1 MREELLARRADD
13 IRGMFA
19 RIAHRYDLLNRLLSL
34 GSDVRWRRL
43 LARRVAAS
51 RPARLLDVCTGTAD
65 VALACAGRHG
75 AVGCDFCLPMLA
87 RARPKVARSGSD
99 IALAAADALALP
111 FADGTFDAVTVA
123 FGVRN
128 FEDLDH
134 GLAELVRVTAAG
146 GVVLVLELSRPGGP
160 LGPALRA
167 WARFVPPLVGRLVS
181 GDPAAYAYLPASVE
195 RFPSGRAMCERLQAA
210 GLGRVR
216 ATPLTGGVATLYE
229 GVRGSRRDRDRDR
242 DRRRRRR

>member
-19 RIAHRYDLLNRLLSL
+19 RIAHRYDVLNRLLSL

-43 LARRVAAS
+43 VARRVAAS

-65 VALACAGRHG
+65 VALACAGRDG
-75 AVGCDFCLPMLA
+75 VVGCDFCLPMLL
-87 RARPKVARSGSD
+87 RARRKVARSGSEVV
-99 IALAAADALALP
+99 LAAADALALP

-128 FEDLDH
+128 FEDLDR

-146 GVVLVLELSRPGGP
+146 GVVLVLEFSRPAGP

-167 WARFVPPLVGRLVS
+167 WTRLVPPVVGRLVS
-181 GDPAAYAYLPASVE
+181 GDGTAYAYLPASVE
-195 RFPSGRAMCERLQAA
+195 RFPSGQAMCARLVTA

-216 ATPLTGGVATLYE
+216 ATRLTGGVATLYE
-229 GVRGSRRDRDRDR
+229 GVRGSSRDRERDR
-242 DRRRRRR
+242 ERGRRRR